1 MSASN
6 VAETILSQA
15 KLGSSDFLRNQWY
28 VAATAHEIK
37 ERPIARTICDES
49 IVIFRASSG
58 EVSAL
63 EDRCPHRK
71 APLSLGT
78 VVGDTIQC
86 GYHGARFN
94 GSGRCVDIPSQQDLP
109 IPAIFNAKS
118 YVVREIHDLVFLWV
132 GDSHRADP
140 ELIPDWSRNTA
151 KGWTAIHGYHHV
163 RCNYQLINDNL
174 LDLSHTQFVHPTT
187 LAGPG
192 VNETP
197 MELKI
202 DGDVVRTGRTIRNT
216 DPTPMHLK
224 LGLSGKV
231 DRYQWSDFM
240 APCYTLVI
248 LSAEPVGE
256 TQNIGQPLFIVMNSA
271 VPETAHT
278 THYFWSVARC
288 RLIDDADLTLKYKR
302 LVSEAFDEDKAVIEA
317 QQRMVESDSSNTPL
331 AVFRGDRGGVAARR
345 IIMRK
350 MTQESDVTP
359 SSSTRG
365 ESLTRRIVDPLV

>member
-1 MSASN
+1 M
-6 VAETILSQA
+6 V
-15 KLGSSDFLRNQWY
+15 
-28 VAATAHEIK
+28 
-37 ERPIARTICDES
+37 
-49 IVIFRASSG
+49 RAN
-58 EVSAL
+58 AL
-63 EDRCPHRK
+63 
-71 APLSLGT
+71 
-78 VVGDTIQC
+78 
-86 GYHGARFN
+86 
-94 GSGRCVDIPSQQDLP
+94 PSQVNGKLP
-109 IPAIFNAKS
+109 IPAIFTAKS
-118 YVVREIHDLVFLWV
+118 YVVREIHDLVFIWV

-140 ELIPDWSRNTA
+140 ALIPDWSRNVA
-151 KGWTAIHGYHHV
+151 KGWTAIHGYHYV

-256 TQNIGQPLFIVMNSA
+256 NA
-271 VPETAHT
+271 
-278 THYFWSVARC
+278 
-288 RLIDDADLTLKYKR
+288 KYR
-302 LVSEAFDEDKAVIEA
+302 AAALYSDE
-317 QQRMVESDSSNTPL
+317 QR
-331 AVFRGDRGGVAARR
+331 
-345 IIMRK
+345 
-350 MTQESDVTP
+350 
-359 SSSTRG
+359 STRDRAHYALFLVG
-365 ESLTRRIVDPLV
+365 SALSLN